1 MNEVGIETGIHYQ
14 PIHTFSFYKK
24 NKVLPITEKA
34 GREIVTIPTH
44 PNLTTNN
51 VNKIIDSIN
60 KFL

>member
-1 MNEVGIETGIHYQ
+1 MRRELKPEFTTNR
-14 PIHTFSFYKK
+14 SFYKN